1 MFTLTCVGSIVFGL
15 TRLGRTIFTRFEELA
30 LSERRLS
37 DYTAA
42 GSDWL
47 WEFDETY
54 TFTYFSEPFT
64 AFIGSS
70 VWNDFEK
77 DNSEIR
83 ESMAKRQPFKG
94 LLSVH
99 EQDGAP
105 RWISSGAVPI
115 FDSKACVDEEYAQE
129 NSIAPGHYV
138 VLTVSDTGCGLPPGT
153 EEQIFQPFFTTKD
166 VGQGRGLGLSMVWG
180 FVKQS
185 LGHVAVHS
193 VPNQGT
199 TFRLYLPRSPKT
211 VEIETSQQPPPSAR
225 ALR

>member
-1 MFTLTCVGSIVFGL
+1 MTLDAGHPATRYLEPAMTASDRGATLTQ
-15 TRLGRTIFTRFEELA
+15 RLLSFARKQPLRVSTVDLCDLVMNLQDMLRRTLGETIDVEVLNPIELWFADIDPAQLEQALLNLA
-30 LSERRLS
+30 LNARDAMPHGGKL
-37 DYTAA
+37 T
-42 GSDWL
+42 
-47 WEFDETY
+47 
-54 TFTYFSEPFT
+54 
-64 AFIGSS
+64 IQ
-70 VWNDFEK
+70 
-77 DNSEIR
+77 
-83 ESMAKRQPFKG
+83 MAN
-94 LLSVH
+94 
-99 EQDGAP
+99 
-105 RWISSGAVPI
+105 
-115 FDSKACVDEEYAQE
+115 ACVDEEYAQE